1 MNLEICILNLEFL
14 KDKHRSKP
22 NYVTCMSGAEN
33 VQILQLG
40 VLHSDAAV
48 MTMFQA
54 CTRLSSKDWPR
65 TGSYSHFPLLT

>member
-48 MTMFQA
+48 MTMFRS
-54 CTRLSSKDWPR
+54 CT
-65 TGSYSHFPLLT
+65 